1 MSSIELPVG
10 TQFKSIV
17 DGKFVTVVVE
27 KANGCADCIYSDG
40 SFVCKDIA
48 CGAEERSDTTNIII
62 KKMEGGEND

>member
-1 MSSIELPVG
+1 MAAIDLPLG
-10 TQFKSIV
+10 TQFKSVV

-27 KANGCADCIYSDG
+27 KGNGCEQCIYSDG

-48 CGAEERSDTTNIII
+48 CSAEERSDSTNIII